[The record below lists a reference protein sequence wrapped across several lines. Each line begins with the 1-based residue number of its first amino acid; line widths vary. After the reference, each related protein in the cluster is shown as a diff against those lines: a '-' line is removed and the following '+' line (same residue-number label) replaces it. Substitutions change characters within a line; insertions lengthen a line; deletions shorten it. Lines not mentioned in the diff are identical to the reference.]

1 MNKSKSVAIGG
12 ILVAIN
18 VILLYFTFILP
29 TSKLTLLT
37 LSSCVVPFAIIALGK
52 NNAILIYFSSSILA
66 FILGLKTIALMYLIF
81 FGLYGIV
88 KYYIESLRKTPLEIL
103 LKILFF
109 NVAFGIL
116 YFLYKSFILTT
127 IPLKIHIAYVILLY
141 QIGFFIYDYALTLVI
156 SLICKNINKLKI

>member
-18 VILLYFTFILP
+18 VILLYFTFIIP

-37 LSSCVVPFAIIALGK
+37 LSSCIVPFAIIALGK
-52 NNAILIYFSSSILA
+52 KSAILVYLSSSILA
-66 FILGLKTIALMYLIF
+66 FILGLKTIAFMYFIF
-81 FGLYGIV
+81 FGLYGLV
-88 KYYIESLRKTPLEIL
+88 KYYIESLRKTPLEIV

-116 YFLYKSFILTT
+116 YFLYKSFILT
-127 IPLKIHIAYVILLY
+127 IPLKISIAYVIPLY

-156 SLICKNINKLKI
+156 ALICKNINKLKL